1 MMQVACPIIKLVLR
15 NNALTTLRG
24 IENLKF
30 VEGLDISYNII
41 SSFSELELVGT
52 LSSLR
57 NLWMEGN
64 PICCARWYRPHV
76 FSFFTNPE
84 KVSQLLFCDI
94 YNIFVSF
101 CCMQSLGAYAWG
113 CGMKFYNF

>member
-1 MMQVACPIIKLVLR
+1 MQVACPIIKLVLR

-84 KVSQLLFCDI
+84 KVSQLLFFDI
-94 YNIFVSF
+94 YNIVRVFVACST
-101 CCMQSLGAYAWG
+101 
-113 CGMKFYNF
+113 